1 MMPKK
6 HIDSWVLCKI
16 YTFHKSFLNKDERLS
31 NSNVQFRLLLGRS
44 RNDVQQWNKIQT
56 IWVLCTVYIFHKMF
70 LNKDKRL
77 ANQMYIGI
85 IFEQPEMFFLR
96 DPAHQTE
103 IAN

>member
-1 MMPKK
+1 M
-6 HIDSWVLCKI
+6 
-16 YTFHKSFLNKDERLS
+16 
-31 NSNVQFRLLLGRS
+31 
-44 RNDVQQWNKIQT
+44 
-56 IWVLCTVYIFHKMF
+56 YIFHKMF